1 MAPMTREQA
10 LGGVP
15 TLDMAAYYGRRAAGG
30 AGLIIT
36 EGVAVNRIGSFGS
49 KVPRLY
55 GDEVAAAWR
64 PVVDAVQA
72 HGSLII
78 AQLWHVGAF
87 CPSLIGMAASW
98 SDPAERLSPSGL
110 AAPGHPFGRAM
121 TTAEIDATIDDFAR
135 AAATARAVGFDG
147 IELHAAHG
155 YLIDQF
161 LWPETNQRNDR
172 YGGSAERRLNFA
184 LELVQAIRAATSPD
198 FILSFRLSQ
207 WKQLDY
213 RAKLANDPAQ
223 LAALVVPLADAGVDL
238 FHASTRRFWELEFP
252 GDPRN
257 LAGWVRALTGK
268 PAITVGSVT
277 LRTDFKEPGG
287 KTRAE
292 VALDHLRLIEAGLTR
307 GDWDVVAVGRALLAN
322 PDWGRLV
329 AEGRAN
335 ELKVFEKPILDRLQ

>member
-10 LGGVP
+10 PGGLP
-15 TLDMAAYYGRRAAGG
+15 TPEMAAYYGRRAAGG

-36 EGVAVNRIGSFGS
+36 EGVAVNRVGSFGA
-49 KVPRLY
+49 KVPRFY
-55 GDEVAAAWR
+55 GDGVAAAWC
-64 PVVDAVQA
+64 PVVDAVHA

-87 CPSLIGMAASW
+87 CPSLIGMEASW
-98 SDPAERLSPSGL
+98 SDPTERLSPSGL
-110 AAPGHPFGRAM
+110 AAPDQRFGRAM
-121 TTAEIDATIDDFAR
+121 TTAEIGKTIDDFVR
-135 AAATARAVGFDG
+135 AAAAARAVGFDG

-184 LELVQAIRAATSPD
+184 LELVQAIRATTSPD

-213 RAKLANDPAQ
+213 RAKLVHDPAQ

-238 FHASTRRFWELEFP
+238 FHASTRRFWDPEFP
-252 GDPRN
+252 GDSRN
-257 LAGWVRALTGK
+257 LAGWVRGLTGK

-277 LRTDFKEPGG
+277 LGTDFKEPDG
-287 KTRAE
+287 KIRAE
-292 VALDHLRLIEAGLTR
+292 VALDHLRLIEAGLIR
-307 GDWDVVAVGRALLAN
+307 GDWDVVAIGRALLAN

-329 AEGRAN
+329 AEGRAS
-335 ELKVFEKPILDRLQ
+335 ELKLFEKPILDGLQ